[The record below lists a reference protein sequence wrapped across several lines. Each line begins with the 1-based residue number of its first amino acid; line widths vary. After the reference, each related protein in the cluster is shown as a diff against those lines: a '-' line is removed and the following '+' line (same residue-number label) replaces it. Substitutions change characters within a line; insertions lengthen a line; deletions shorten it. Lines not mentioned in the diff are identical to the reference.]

1 MKKLMLIL
9 CAITLVGFKTAAAD
23 EASCNV
29 LEIEANSKDGGIDKS
44 LKQIEDKLKKPP
56 FSSWKSFK
64 LIKKHTPKLVL
75 MHAKTVSLAKGG
87 KLSMLYRDRVDT
99 KGKKTRLRLSF
110 TIDDSEG
117 SRQSDVTI
125 KLDSGTYYMSGG
137 RPLKNGGTYILAAAC
152 SVK

>member
-1 MKKLMLIL
+1 
-9 CAITLVGFKTAAAD
+9 
-23 EASCNV
+23 
-29 LEIEANSKDGGIDKS
+29 
-44 LKQIEDKLKKPP
+44 
-56 FSSWKSFK
+56 
-64 LIKKHTPKLVL
+64 

>member
-1 MKKLMLIL
+1 MKKMLFIF
-9 CAITLVGFKTAAAD
+9 CAIMLAGFRSAAAD

-29 LEIEANSKDGGIDKS
+29 LEIEATSKDGGIDKA
-44 LKQIEDKLKKPP
+44 LKQIEGKLKKPP

-75 MHAKTVSLAKGG
+75 MHPKTVSLAKGG
-87 KLSMLYRDRVDT
+87 KLTMLYRDRVDA

-110 TIDDSEG
+110 TMDDNEG

-125 KLDSGTYYMSGG
+125 KLDSGSFYMSGG
-137 RPLKNGGTYILAAAC
+137 RPLKSGGTYIFAAAC
-152 SVK
+152 TVK